1 MVSKHQAGEFWAL
14 KNALEIRNKI
24 FIKKLNYK
32 INKIILTKCEQ
43 LFIMLLEMM
52 KMIYNYNKLVI
63 KRNNSK
69 LTASENK
76 FIKEHEE
83 HVKCLK
89 RITESVFMIQK
100 KLNIKRSGVSD
111 NIRKGN

>member
-1 MVSKHQAGEFWAL
+1 MGSLLVHMSYKDMCILKHSL
-14 KNALEIRNKI
+14 RNRI
-24 FIKKLNYK
+24 A
-32 INKIILTKCEQ
+32 TDAD
-43 LFIMLLEMM
+43 
-52 KMIYNYNKLVI
+52 NYNKLVI

-69 LTASENK
+69 LTASEDK

>member
-43 LFIMLLEMM
+43 SFIMLLEMM
-52 KMIYNYNKLVI
+52 KMIYNYNNETI
-63 KRNNSK
+63 TIWN
-69 LTASENK
+69 T
-76 FIKEHEE
+76 KELLEE
-83 HVKCLK
+83 
-89 RITESVFMIQK
+89 IQK
-100 KLNIKRSGVSD
+100 INILNYEH
-111 NIRKGN
+111 

>member
-1 MVSKHQAGEFWAL
+1 MVSKHQVGEFWAL

-52 KMIYNYNKLVI
+52 KMIYNYNKLVRDKI
-63 KRNNSK
+63 PEEINNK
-69 LTASENK
+69 IGRA
-76 FIKEHEE
+76 
-83 HVKCLK
+83 HV
-89 RITESVFMIQK
+89 
-100 KLNIKRSGVSD
+100 
-111 NIRKGN
+111 